1 MSWPVSVELK
11 VDDQQPNGISQ
22 GQGGRWDIYLLI
34 LIQKE
39 SLKTKISLF

>member
-22 GQGGRWDIYLLI
+22 GHGGRWDIYPLNLMVED
-34 LIQKE
+34 QNK
-39 SLKTKISLF
+39 SV